1 MKIYKSEITMRNSL
15 TKIQAASARQTTTV
29 FTSGNSQ
36 AVRLPKAFR
45 FDSKTVEIER
55 RGDEIVLRAK
65 RQTVGD
71 ILRQLAQ
78 SDETARGEWA
88 RLETLVD
95 DPRPQDRDWSAL
107 LERAQSKTVAKKAPD
122 SKRKKATKV

>member
-1 MKIYKSEITMRNSL
+1 MRNSL
-15 TKIQAASARQTTTV
+15 IKTQTASASQTTTV

-65 RQTVGD
+65 KQTVGD
-71 ILRQLAQ
+71 ILRQLTPPN
-78 SDETARGEWA
+78 EKERMEWA
-88 RLETLVD
+88 HLETLVD
-95 DPRPQDRDWSAL
+95 DPQPQDRDWSAL
-107 LERAQSKTVAKKAPD
+107 LEPAQPKTVAKATG
-122 SKRKKATKV
+122 STRKKASKA

>member
-1 MKIYKSEITMRNSL
+1 MRNS
-15 TKIQAASARQTTTV
+15 TPQARSSTGRQITTI

-65 RQTVGD
+65 KQTVGD
-71 ILRQLAQ
+71 ILAQLPQFNAKAGADWEHVDALLQ
-78 SDETARGEWA
+78 DE
-88 RLETLVD
+88 
-95 DPRPQDRDWSAL
+95 PPQQRDWNAL
-107 LERAQSKTVAKKAPD
+107 LEPTQQAQVSAAKKRRTA
-122 SKRKKATKV
+122 KKSTAA

>member
-1 MKIYKSEITMRNSL
+1 MRNSI
-15 TKIQAASARQTTTV
+15 TQVPPVSARQTTTV

-65 RQTVGD
+65 KQTVGD
-71 ILRQLAQ
+71 ILRQLPPFSAEECT
-78 SDETARGEWA
+78 DWGRIEALINDAE
-88 RLETLVD
+88 
-95 DPRPQDRDWSAL
+95 PQERDWNAL
-107 LERAQSKTVAKKAPD
+107 LGPPQAGQVTVTTTPRKT
-122 SKRKKATKV
+122 RKKAS

>member
-1 MKIYKSEITMRNSL
+1 MRNS
-15 TKIQAASARQTTTV
+15 TDQARPVTAKQITTI

-65 RQTVGD
+65 KQTVGD
-71 ILRQLAQ
+71 ILRQLPQFSTKA
-78 SDETARGEWA
+78 SAEWERMDTLIHDE
-88 RLETLVD
+88 
-95 DPRPQDRDWSAL
+95 PPQQRDWQAL
-107 LERAQSKTVAKKAPD
+107 LEPTQQDHVTTTTPRHAKKKSA
-122 SKRKKATKV
+122 AA

>member
-1 MKIYKSEITMRNSL
+1 MHNS
-15 TKIQAASARQTTTV
+15 TPPTRSATSRQMTTI

-65 RQTVGD
+65 KQSVGD
-71 ILRQLAQ
+71 ILRQLPAFN
-78 SDETARGEWA
+78 AKGCAEWD
-88 RLETLVD
+88 RIETLINNQ
-95 DPRPQDRDWSAL
+95 PPQERDWNAL
-107 LERAQSKTVAKKAPD
+107 LGPAQQEQATTTTPSVTPKKSRGA
-122 SKRKKATKV
+122 

>member
-1 MKIYKSEITMRNSL
+1 MRNSTL
-15 TKIQAASARQTTTV
+15 QARSTTDRQITTI

-65 RQTVGD
+65 KQTVGD
-71 ILRQLAQ
+71 ILAQ
-78 SDETARGEWA
+78 FNAKAGADWERVDALIHDE
-88 RLETLVD
+88 
-95 DPRPQDRDWSAL
+95 PPQQRDWNAL
-107 LERAQSKTVAKKAPD
+107 LEPTQQEQVSA
-122 SKRKKATKV
+122 ATKRRAPKKSTAP